1 MLFILGTL
9 LVIFYFNKSKKK
21 VNDNKIV
28 ILDPEMQQLAD
39 FSVKIAKTP
48 AKQQKGL
55 MFVESLPENEG
66 MLFIFEKD
74 LSRSFWMKNTKIP
87 LDIIFINKDKKIS
100 SLSQSAKPCQV
111 DPCQLYFARAQ
122 YVLEINGGLAEKYGI
137 KTGDIIQLE
146 LVN

>member
-1 MLFILGTL
+1 
-9 LVIFYFNKSKKK
+9 
-21 VNDNKIV
+21 
-28 ILDPEMQQLAD
+28 
-39 FSVKIAKTP
+39 
-48 AKQQKGL
+48 
-55 MFVESLPENEG
+55 